1 MLFEKNIHQQ
11 PCDNKHYHLENHNHH
26 GEFAL
31 QDCHLCEALQGFFI
45 SRFMCIEEGHHTWL
59 SFGNNN
65 YSFNLKRTL
74 KITMR
79 RNCFC
84 RELWKN
90 LLKLWK
96 TTGEG
101 IVATKWDAQ
110 KTSQEKGS
118 KGMSECF

>member
-1 MLFEKNIHQQ
+1 LRKTFTNNYATISIITLKIT
-11 PCDNKHYHLENHNHH
+11 NHH
-26 GEFAL
+26 GEIAL
-31 QDCHLCEALQGFFI
+31 QDCHLCEALQAFFI
-45 SRFMCIEEGHHTWL
+45 SRFMCMEEGHHTWL

-74 KITMR
+74 KMTMR

-96 TTGEG
+96 TRGEG
-101 IVATKWDAQ
+101 IAATKWDAQ
-110 KTSQEKGS
+110 KTSEEKRS